1 MAQEAVFGL
10 HTGEFKHWISETEA
24 NSIKGFF
31 GLTPN
36 DELMDVTNFY
46 QDGITKLWIKE
57 VPNKQR
63 MRYCLYMKIN
73 FSRVLKLSDHKIMPY
88 TTANVKKAFKAIDEV
103 LKILHLSKRNNRFSE
118 WTAERF
124 DSAFDVYAE
133 RPATLM
139 QLLNSSVDLENKK
152 KCKRIEIPG
161 KTPEQLKS
169 ESMRFGN
176 TLFVYNVY
184 VKLAEVFAKAERNN
198 RTITLDELKE
208 VRHILRVERQNHP
221 EGIKKLLPNKI
232 AGDLADAKVREVI
245 LKTMI
250 DEMGIFFGKDDYYG
264 ADCMQGI
271 YNRIA
276 AQYQQPPDKRKY
288 GDFPT
293 PCRTGDGRYKA
304 TIILYDATSGR
315 KQIQVAGKT
324 REDYED
330 KVFSK
335 LSKAYM
341 HNRAY
346 LKSDDSGKRDMALKS
361 AGSITRFRRVVKTAA
376 VKQKIVKF
384 IEDFE
389 IGKEM
394 QP

>member
-1 MAQEAVFGL
+1 MEQESVFGL

-31 GLTPN
+31 GLAPN
-36 DELMDVTNFY
+36 DELMDETSFY

-57 VPNKQR
+57 IPNKQR
-63 MRYCLYMKIN
+63 MRYYLYMKIN
-73 FSRVLKLSDHKIMPY
+73 FSRMLKLSDHRIMPY
-88 TTANVKKAFKAIDEV
+88 TTANVKKAFKSIDEV

-118 WTAERF
+118 WTAERL

-133 RPATLM
+133 HPAILM

-152 KCKRIEIPG
+152 NCKRIEIPG
-161 KTPEQLKS
+161 KTLEQLEY

-176 TLFVYNVY
+176 TLFVYNIY
-184 VKLAEVFAKAERNN
+184 VKLAEVFAKAKKKGA
-198 RTITLDELKE
+198 TITLEELKE

-221 EGIKKLLPNKI
+221 EGIKKLLPNKV
-232 AGDLADAKVREVI
+232 AGDLADAKVREGI

-250 DEMGIFFGKDDYYG
+250 DEMGIFFGKDDYHG

-271 YNRIA
+271 YNRIT
-276 AQYQQPPDKRKY
+276 AQYQRPPDKRKY

-293 PCRTGDGRYKA
+293 PCRIWDGRYKA
-304 TIILYDATSGR
+304 TITLYDANSGR
-315 KQIQVAGKT
+315 KQIQVAGKAL
-324 REDYED
+324 EDYEY
-330 KVFSK
+330 KVFRK
-335 LSKAYM
+335 LSETYM
-341 HNRAY
+341 HNMAY
-346 LKSDDSGKRDMALKS
+346 LKSDDSGIRDMALKS
-361 AGSITRFRRVVKTAA
+361 ADSITRFCRVAKTSM
-376 VKQKIVKF
+376 VKQKIMKF
-384 IEDFE
+384 IEDSE

>member
-1 MAQEAVFGL
+1 MAQESVFGL

-24 NSIKGFF
+24 NSLKGFF
-31 GLTPN
+31 SLTPN
-36 DELMDVTNFY
+36 DELMDVTSFY

-57 VPNKQR
+57 ILNRQR
-63 MRYCLYMKIN
+63 MRYYLYMKIN

-88 TTANVKKAFKAIDEV
+88 TTANAKKAFKAINDV
-103 LKILHLSKRNNRFSE
+103 LKILPLSERNNRFSE

-139 QLLNSSVDLENKK
+139 QLLNSSVDLDNMK

-161 KTPEQLKS
+161 KTLEQLKY

-184 VKLAEVFAKAERNN
+184 VKLTEVFAKANEKGV
-198 RTITLDELKE
+198 TITMEELKE
-208 VRHILRVERQNHP
+208 VRNILRVERQNHP
-221 EGIKKLLPNKI
+221 EGIKQLLPNKI

-245 LKTMI
+245 LKAMI

-271 YNRIA
+271 YNRIT
-276 AQYQQPPDKRKY
+276 AQYQRPSDKRKY

-293 PCRTGDGRYKA
+293 PCRIGDGRFKA
-304 TIILYDATSGR
+304 TITLYDTDSGS
-315 KQIQVAGKT
+315 KQVQVAGKT
-324 REDYED
+324 PEDYEN
-330 KVFSK
+330 KVLNK
-335 LSKAYM
+335 LKETYM
-341 HNRAY
+341 LNRCY
-346 LKSDDSGKRDMALKS
+346 MKSDDTGKRDMALKS
-361 AGSITRFRRVVKTAA
+361 ADSIIRFSRVVKTAA
-376 VKQKIVKF
+376 VKQKIMKF

>member
-1 MAQEAVFGL
+1 MAQESVFGL

-24 NSIKGFF
+24 NYIKGFF
-31 GLTPN
+31 GLAPN
-36 DELMDVTNFY
+36 DELVDVSYFY

-88 TTANVKKAFKAIDEV
+88 TTANVKKAFKAINEV

-118 WTAERF
+118 WTVERL

-139 QLLNSSVDLENKK
+139 QLLNSSVYLDNKK

-161 KTPEQLKS
+161 KTPEQLKY

-184 VKLAEVFAKAERNN
+184 VKLAEVFAKANEKGV
-198 RTITLDELKE
+198 TITMDVLKE

-221 EGIKKLLPNKI
+221 EGIKKLLPNKV
-232 AGDLADAKVREVI
+232 AGDLADAKVREGI

-250 DEMGIFFGKDDYYG
+250 DEMGIFFGKDDYSG

-271 YNRIA
+271 YNRIT
-276 AQYQQPPDKRKY
+276 AQYQQPRKY

-293 PCRTGDGRYKA
+293 PCTIWDGRRKA
-304 TIILYDATSGR
+304 TITLYDANSGR

-324 REDYED
+324 LEDYED

-361 AGSITRFRRVVKTAA
+361 ADSIIRFRRVVKTAA
-376 VKQKIVKF
+376 VKQKIMKF
-384 IEDFE
+384 IENFE
-389 IGKEM
+389 IGKEI

>member
-1 MAQEAVFGL
+1 MAQESVFGL

-31 GLTPN
+31 GLAPN
-36 DELMDVTNFY
+36 DELMDVTYFY

-63 MRYCLYMKIN
+63 MRYYLYMKIN

-88 TTANVKKAFKAIDEV
+88 TTANVKKAFKSINGV
-103 LKILHLSKRNNRFSE
+103 LKILPLSERNNRFSE
-118 WTAERF
+118 WTAERL

-133 RPATLM
+133 HPATLM

-161 KTPEQLKS
+161 KTLEQLKY

-184 VKLAEVFAKAERNN
+184 AKLAEVFAKANEKGV
-198 RTITLDELKE
+198 TITMDVHKE

-221 EGIKKLLPNKI
+221 EGIKKLLPNKV
-232 AGDLADAKVREVI
+232 AGDLGDSKVREGI
-245 LKTMI
+245 LKIMI

-264 ADCMQGI
+264 TDCMQGI
-271 YNRIA
+271 YNRIT
-276 AQYQQPPDKRKY
+276 AQYQRPPDKRKY
-288 GDFPT
+288 GSFPA
-293 PCRTGDGRYKA
+293 PCRTGDGRHKA
-304 TIILYDATSGR
+304 TITLYDANSGR
-315 KQIQVAGKT
+315 KQISVAGRT
-324 REDYED
+324 LEEYED

-341 HNRAY
+341 INRAY
-346 LKSDDSGKRDMALKS
+346 LQSDDSGKRDMALKS
-361 AGSITRFRRVVKTAA
+361 ADSITRFRRVAKTAA
-376 VKQKIVKF
+376 VKQKIIKF

-389 IGKEM
+389 IKEV
-394 QP
+394 